1 MIVQSRLL
9 LLRTGKRVK
18 SRREIIEQCGAA
30 LPGLRIGRANARR
43 EKLIQAAREAFAAT
57 GFHGTGMAQIA
68 QTSGIAVGQ
77 IYRDFANKEAIVAE
91 IVARDLED
99 FLSERGLCAAG
110 ATGDPA
116 VVRAW
121 IGQFVA
127 CENPE
132 GGRLVAEIMAEASR
146 NERIAEIVRA
156 VRERM
161 RSELTSALCLLVP
174 ASVSSSRF
182 IQVAEM
188 IQTIAAGVFQRR
200 VTEQDQPSPD
210 VIRALM
216 TCINAAIDGLQH
228 DAGASE
234 TDASA
239 EAALS

>member
-1 MIVQSRLL
+1 
-9 LLRTGKRVK
+9 
-18 SRREIIEQCGAA
+18 
-30 LPGLRIGRANARR
+30 
-43 EKLIQAAREAFAAT
+43 
-57 GFHGTGMAQIA
+57 
-68 QTSGIAVGQ
+68 
-77 IYRDFANKEAIVAE
+77 
-91 IVARDLED
+91 
-99 FLSERGLCAAG
+99 
-110 ATGDPA
+110 
-116 VVRAW
+116 
-121 IGQFVA
+121 
-127 CENPE
+127 
-132 GGRLVAEIMAEASR
+132 MAEASR